1 MSKIGVG
8 IYVEHLLLGQAIAN
22 LIANHDDIEVVFV
35 ENDRQTVAAKM
46 KQLPANVLVMHTNDM
61 STVAYNQIVRL
72 SIEFQRTKILVLSE
86 TNSEDAIV
94 RTIKAGAKGFL
105 DKDAGRKEFVEAI
118 LTLRSGHD
126 YYSNSITHLLL
137 QRYVGKIG
145 TENTQHY
152 GLNLLSQRQIE
163 VLKLWGESFSNQEIA
178 EKMFISQRTV
188 ETHKNHIMQKLN
200 LKSTVDMIKFA
211 IRNNL
216 IEV

>member
-22 LIANHDDIEVVFV
+22 LIANHDDIEVIFV

>member
-1 MSKIGVG
+1 MSKIAVG
-8 IYVEHLLLGQAIAN
+8 IYVEHMLLGQAIAN
-22 LIANHDDIEVVFV
+22 LIANNDDIEVAFV
-35 ENDRQTVAAKM
+35 ENDRQTVASKM
-46 KQLPANVLVMHTNDM
+46 KQLPTNVLVMHTTDM
-61 STVAYNQIVRL
+61 STGAYNQIVRL

-137 QRYVGKIG
+137 QRYMGKIG
-145 TENTQHY
+145 ADNTQHN